1 MKFSQLGVK
10 LLLAAVCWGV
20 VPNAARAVIHEYYVG
35 VDGLQTLASGTYAG
49 LANPNYG
56 RLIMLY
62 AHPNETTPANNHF
75 HGIGAYSYAG
85 PAASPTVNAT
95 NANNRLPE
103 TYTGQAPLTLLP
115 GSGPLA
121 GKRISGLSGEPYGDL
136 SLHSIH
142 DLDGYA
148 EMSPEWY
155 MYHSSGGR
163 YKATA
168 LDGLDLAV
176 EIVSMTPGLKL
187 GLDGLSEA
195 GQQLAVGG
203 ESALPAELLFWTEGD
218 AALGTYAA
226 ALRLVDRS
234 GTFASSGTFNID
246 FAVIPE
252 PSAAALG
259 ALALV
264 SAGLYRRR
272 QSQEA

>member
-1 MKFSQLGVK
+1 V
-10 LLLAAVCWGV
+10 
-20 VPNAARAVIHEYYVG
+20 
-35 VDGLQTLASGTYAG
+35 
-49 LANPNYG
+49 NP
-56 RLIMLY
+56 
-62 AHPNETTPANNHF
+62 T
-75 HGIGAYSYAG
+75 S
-85 PAASPTVNAT
+85 
-95 NANNRLPE
+95 ANNRLPE

-163 YKATA
+163 YKANA

-187 GLDGLSEA
+187 GLDGLSDA

-203 ESALPAELLFWTEGD
+203 ESNLPAELLFWTEGD
-218 AALGTYAA
+218 AALGTYVAQ
-226 ALRLVDRS
+226 LQLVDRS

-252 PSAAALG
+252 PTTAALG
-259 ALALV
+259 ALTLV
-264 SAGLYRRR
+264 GAGLRRR
-272 QSQEA
+272 RRTLGA